1 LEEGQPY
8 LQIGDITLEGEVD
21 ETLGTHLFF
30 EVEERAVE
38 TSGLGPLLQS
48 MRTEKD
54 DDDNNDTNT
63 PKQQK
68 YTLKYDCKTDNI
80 IKTESVS
87 LKPKQDL
94 AEQDTRETKDDGAV
108 LDAVL

>member
-54 DDDNNDTNT
+54 DDDN
-63 PKQQK
+63 KQQK